1 MESSLRQ
8 YLEKLHNSHRAR
20 FHMPGHKGR
29 GELPPF
35 DAACPYDI
43 TEIAGADSLFEASGI
58 LAKGEE
64 ATAQIYGSKATLWS
78 AGGSTLCIQ
87 AMLGLTCREGDL
99 ILAVRNAHHAFAH
112 AAILLGVRV
121 RWLLPQRQEQG
132 GLYGAVTAG
141 EVEQAL
147 QEFPQA
153 KGVWI
158 TTPDYLGGMADM
170 KAIAEICHRRGV
182 KLLVDN
188 AHGAYLLYTHRHPMQ
203 LGADLCCDS
212 PHKTLPVLT
221 GGAWLHLSHQV
232 PYTPDQARQA
242 MKLFGSTSPS
252 YLILLSLED
261 CNRYLVGPGQEA
273 FSRLFQTLTEMR
285 RRLAAQGVSLLPMEG
300 DYAKLTL
307 DAPAMG
313 YTGEEITRYLDA
325 QGMDWEYADQRF
337 VVLMLSPQNT
347 KEELAALEQALISLP
362 KKKPLAQQ
370 EVPYSLPPR
379 RMELRQGY
387 FAPRGEVNLDQAVGR
402 ISAATQSCCPPGVP
416 VVMPGEEITP
426 QVCRL
431 LKQNGTQRVEVVRQL
446 YPLPDAPGR

>member
-1 MESSLRQ
+1 MESPLRQ
-8 YLEKLHNSHRAR
+8 YLEKLHNSRRAR

-29 GELPPF
+29 GTLSPF

-58 LAKGEE
+58 LAQGEE
-64 ATAQIYGSKATLWS
+64 ATARLYGSKATLWS

-87 AMLGLTCREGDL
+87 AMLALVCREGDL
-99 ILAVRNAHHAFAH
+99 VLAVRNAHHAFAH

-121 RWLLPQRQEQG
+121 RWMLPQNRDRG
-132 GLYGAVTAG
+132 GLYGAVTPG
-141 EVEQAL
+141 EVEQML
-147 QEFPQA
+147 KQYPQA
-153 KGVWI
+153 KAVWV
-158 TTPDYLGGMADM
+158 TTPDYLGGMADV
-170 KAIAEICHRRGV
+170 KGLARVCHQRGV

-232 PYTPDQARQA
+232 PYTADQARQA

-261 CNRYLVGPGQEA
+261 CNGYLAGSGKEEFA
-273 FSRLFQTLTEMR
+273 RLFQTVRAMR
-285 RRLAAQGVSLLPMEG
+285 QRLEEQGVALLPMEG

-307 DAPAMG
+307 DALAMG
-313 YTGEEITRYLDA
+313 YTGKEITRYLDS
-325 QGMDWEYADQRF
+325 QKMDWEYADDRF
-337 VVLMLSPQNT
+337 VVLMLSPSNT
-347 KEELAALEQALISLP
+347 TQELAALEQALVSLP
-362 KKKPLAQQ
+362 NREPPAQEQ
-370 EVPYSLPPR
+370 VPYSLPPG
-379 RMELRQGY
+379 RMELRQAY
-387 FAPRGEVNLDQAVGR
+387 FAPKEEVPIGQAVGR
-402 ISAATQSCCPPGVP
+402 ISAAAQSCCPPGVP

-426 QVCRL
+426 QVQKL
-431 LKQNGTQRVEVVRQL
+431 LQKSGKISLDVVQ
-446 YPLPDAPGR
+446 

>member
-1 MESSLRQ
+1 
-8 YLEKLHNSHRAR
+8 
-20 FHMPGHKGR
+20 
-29 GELPPF
+29 
-35 DAACPYDI
+35 
-43 TEIAGADSLFEASGI
+43 
-58 LAKGEE
+58 
-64 ATAQIYGSKATLWS
+64 
-78 AGGSTLCIQ
+78 
-87 AMLGLTCREGDL
+87 
-99 ILAVRNAHHAFAH
+99 
-112 AAILLGVRV
+112 
-121 RWLLPQRQEQG
+121 
-132 GLYGAVTAG
+132 
-141 EVEQAL
+141 
-147 QEFPQA
+147 
-153 KGVWI
+153 
-158 TTPDYLGGMADM
+158 
-170 KAIAEICHRRGV
+170 
-182 KLLVDN
+182 
-188 AHGAYLLYTHRHPMQ
+188 
-203 LGADLCCDS
+203 
-212 PHKTLPVLT
+212 
-221 GGAWLHLSHQV
+221 
-232 PYTPDQARQA
+232 

-261 CNRYLVGPGQEA
+261 CNRYLVGPGREA

-387 FAPRGEVNLDQAVGR
+387 FAPREEVNLEQAVGR

-431 LKQNGTQRVEVVRQL
+431 LKQSGKQRVEVVRQ
-446 YPLPDAPGR
+446 PPSPPEVPNR

>member
-1 MESSLRQ
+1 MESPLRQ
-8 YLEKLHNSHRAR
+8 YLEKLHNSRRAR

-29 GELPPF
+29 GTLSPF

-58 LAKGEE
+58 LAQGEE
-64 ATAQIYGSKATLWS
+64 ATARVYGSKATLWS

-87 AMLGLTCREGDL
+87 AMLALVCREGDL
-99 ILAVRNAHHAFAH
+99 VLAVRNAHHAFAH

-121 RWLLPQRQEQG
+121 RWMLPQNRDRG
-132 GLYGAVTAG
+132 GLYGAVTPG
-141 EVEQAL
+141 EVEQML
-147 QEFPQA
+147 KQYPQA
-153 KGVWI
+153 KAVWV
-158 TTPDYLGGMADM
+158 TTPDYLGGMADV
-170 KAIAEICHRRGV
+170 KGLARVCHQRGV

-232 PYTPDQARQA
+232 PYTADQARQA

-261 CNRYLVGPGQEA
+261 CNGYLAGPGKEEFA
-273 FSRLFQTLTEMR
+273 RLFQTVRAMR
-285 RRLAAQGVSLLPMEG
+285 QRLEEQGVALLPMEG

-307 DAPAMG
+307 DALAMG
-313 YTGEEITRYLDA
+313 YTGKEITGYLDS
-325 QGMDWEYADQRF
+325 QKMDWEYADDRF
-337 VVLMLSPQNT
+337 VVLMLSPSNAPQ
-347 KEELAALEQALISLP
+347 ELAALEQALVSLP
-362 KKKPLAQQ
+362 KRKPTAQEQ
-370 EVPYSLPPR
+370 VPYSLPPR
-379 RMELRQGY
+379 RMELRQAY
-387 FAPRGEVNLDQAVGR
+387 FAPKEEVPIGQAVGR
-402 ISAATQSCCPPGVP
+402 ISAAAQSCCPPGVP

-426 QVCRL
+426 QVQKL
-431 LKQNGTQRVEVVRQL
+431 LQKSGKISLDVVQ
-446 YPLPDAPGR
+446 

>member
-1 MESSLRQ
+1 MESPLRQ

-29 GELPPF
+29 GTLSPF

-58 LAKGEE
+58 LAQGEE
-64 ATAQIYGSKATLWS
+64 ATARLYGSKATLWS

-87 AMLGLTCREGDL
+87 AMLALVCREGDL
-99 ILAVRNAHHAFAH
+99 VLAVRNAHHAFAH

-121 RWLLPQRQEQG
+121 RWMLPQNRDRG
-132 GLYGAVTAG
+132 GLYGAVTPG
-141 EVEQAL
+141 EVEQML
-147 QEFPQA
+147 KQYPQA
-153 KGVWI
+153 KAVWV
-158 TTPDYLGGMADM
+158 TTPDYLGGMADV
-170 KAIAEICHRRGV
+170 KGLARVCHQRGV

-232 PYTPDQARQA
+232 PYTADQARQA

-261 CNRYLVGPGQEA
+261 CNGYLAGSGKEEFA
-273 FSRLFQTLTEMR
+273 RLFQTVRAMR
-285 RRLAAQGVSLLPMEG
+285 QRLEEQGVALLPMEG

-307 DAPAMG
+307 DALAMG
-313 YTGEEITRYLDA
+313 YTGKEITGYLDS
-325 QGMDWEYADQRF
+325 QKMDWEYADDRF
-337 VVLMLSPQNT
+337 VVLMLSPSNT
-347 KEELAALEQALISLP
+347 PQELAALEQALVSLP
-362 KKKPLAQQ
+362 KREPTAQEQ
-370 EVPYSLPPR
+370 VPYSLPPR
-379 RMELRQGY
+379 RMELRQAY
-387 FAPRGEVNLDQAVGR
+387 FAPKEEVPIGQAVGR
-402 ISAATQSCCPPGVP
+402 ISAAAQSCCPPGVP

-426 QVCRL
+426 QVQKL
-431 LKQNGTQRVEVVRQL
+431 LQKSGKISLDVVQ
-446 YPLPDAPGR
+446 

>member
-1 MESSLRQ
+1 MEAPLRQ
-8 YLEKLHNSHRAR
+8 YLEKLHNSRRAR

-29 GELPPF
+29 GVLPPF

-58 LAKGEE
+58 LAQGEE
-64 ATAQIYGSKATLWS
+64 TTARLYGSKAALWS

-87 AMLGLTCREGDL
+87 AMLALVCREGDL
-99 ILAVRNAHHAFAH
+99 VLAVRNAHHAFVH
-112 AAILLGVRV
+112 TAILLGVQV
-121 RWLLPQRQEQG
+121 RWMLPQKRDSG

-141 EVEQAL
+141 EVEQMIK
-147 QEFPQA
+147 QYPQA
-153 KGVWI
+153 KAVWV
-158 TTPDYLGGMADM
+158 TTPDYLGGMADVQ
-170 KAIAEICHRRGV
+170 ALAQVCHRHGM

-232 PYTPDQARQA
+232 PYTAEQARQA

-261 CNRYLVGPGQEA
+261 CNRYLAESGKEDFA
-273 FSRLFQTLTEMR
+273 RLRQTVQAMR
-285 RRLAAQGVSLLPMEG
+285 QRLKRQRVVFLPMEG

-313 YTGEEITRYLDA
+313 YTGKEIACYFDR
-325 QGMDWEYADQRF
+325 QKMDWEYADDRF
-337 VVLMLSPQNT
+337 VVLMLSPSNT
-347 KEELAALEQALISLP
+347 QQELTALEQVLLSLP
-362 KKKPLAQQ
+362 KREPLTQAQ
-370 EVPYSLPPR
+370 VPYSLPPR
-379 RMELRQGY
+379 RMELRQAY
-387 FAPRGEVNLDQAVGR
+387 FAPREEVPIGQAVGQ
-402 ISAATQSCCPPGVP
+402 ISAAAQSCCPPGVP

-426 QVCRL
+426 QVQKL
-431 LKQNGTQRVEVVRQL
+431 LQKSGKISLDVL
-446 YPLPDAPGR
+446 